1 MIISFI
7 AIIFVWE
14 LIFQVASVRVTMGQT
29 FKYFVDYTVT
39 INNESSFQQLLVDE
53 KALDSLNILKLDRE
67 TLDKENNVLFTRL
80 ELKDG
85 DVIFTDKI
93 KDEDGYAR
101 AQAIID
107 NGYVYTL
114 DRLLSDAENY
124 LESFKTNGE
133 FDDAKIQANF
143 LQRMSRDNRFRTEQ
157 EKADGIVAEKARILR
172 LSSEV
177 QDFRY
182 LLSQDDELFFRYT
195 RFEQTYE
202 IAIEENKL
210 GYLKNIEFEKNNGRE
225 NARYG
230 INLGKLK
237 GNANKKS
244 IASYFSVTGE
254 QGAENVVLM
263 AFDFF
268 NNQPNEQ
275 FEVITFINSI
285 VRSCSNIF
293 EG

>member
-85 DVIFTDKI
+85 DVIFTDKV

>member
-85 DVIFTDKI
+85 DVIFTDKV
-93 KDEDGYAR
+93 KDEDGYVR

>member
-157 EKADGIVAEKARILR
+157 EKAYGIVAEKARILR

-202 IAIEENKL
+202 IAIEENKP

-237 GNANKKS
+237 GSANKKS
-244 IASYFSVTGE
+244 IASYFYVTGE

-263 AFDFF
+263 AFDFLS
-268 NNQPNEQ
+268 NQPNEQ

>member
-202 IAIEENKL
+202 IAIEENKP

-237 GNANKKS
+237 GSANKKS

-263 AFDFF
+263 AFDFLS
-268 NNQPNEQ
+268 NQPNEQ

>member
-85 DVIFTDKI
+85 DVIFTDKV
-93 KDEDGYAR
+93 KNEDGYAR

-172 LSSEV
+172 LSDEV

-202 IAIEENKL
+202 IAIEENKP

-263 AFDFF
+263 AFDFLS
-268 NNQPNEQ
+268 NQPNEQ